1 MTEYLIRGVFVF
13 SQQLELKYLKQSTVI
28 KIGSALLTHVQD
40 RIPDACHP
48 GSLGHISSPCTSVR
62 LGSSWMSPHPAL
74 TLVP

>member
-28 KIGSALLTHVQD
+28 KMGSALLTHVQD

-48 GSLGHISSPCTSVR
+48 GSLGHISSP
-62 LGSSWMSPHPAL
+62 
-74 TLVP
+74 